1 VIRLLLARNAPPPD
15 KVHLAVAADQSAA
28 NAARRRRMHHER
40 VRMRE
45 LAGAA
50 LRRGTITL
58 KWPRKSEQGDKWKL
72 RDQARR
78 TSGSYVATNSRQ

>member
-1 VIRLLLARNAPPPD
+1 
-15 KVHLAVAADQSAA
+15 
-28 NAARRRRMHHER
+28 MHHER

-45 LAGAA
+45 LARAA